1 MRAQDLIKSILATID
16 GVAQPEPQM
25 TIQVS
30 AGDKPGEESPLTHAP
45 GDDINR
51 FRQIVDLVDEPEE
64 QGAFANEPDEKYADV
79 DAVTVDAGGGMNGP
93 KHPHDLR
100 VKDPSVYPDQQDAEQ
115 DPEQDSKSSLH
126 TALLQAMR
134 GL

>member
-16 GVAQPEPQM
+16 GVAQPSPEM
-25 TIQVS
+25 VIQVS
-30 AGDKPGEESPLTHAP
+30 ANQEPGEESPLTHAP

-51 FRQIVDLVDEPEE
+51 FKQIVDLVDEPELDNS
-64 QGAFANEPDEKYADV
+64 FANEPDEKYAGI
-79 DAVTVDAGGGMNGP
+79 DAVTVDAGGGVNGP

-115 DPEQDSKSSLH
+115 APEQDDKSPLH